1 MKGVT
6 SFYKISMDS
15 SVSDQWHL
23 AQPIDSTGQE
33 TVAGRFRLGKPWD
46 LANTLK
52 SRIRN
57 EGRPVSFSLSGL
69 GDYFV
74 KKTLMDTLVAALP
87 EGTVQAVPVEID
99 GVDEPYEIL
108 NVLDIVDCV
117 DEDRTG
123 FSMFP
128 RWTEEDGR
136 PEKIGDYR
144 INVLRIDPARAAS
157 HDLFRVKGWRIAL
170 VCSERIRDLLISH
183 GVTGIRFTLVS

>member
-1 MKGVT
+1 MN
-6 SFYKISMDS
+6 FYDIGLDVQDS
-15 SVSDQWHL
+15 TQWHL
-23 AQPIDSTGQE
+23 DQPVDGTGQE
-33 TVAGRFRLGKPWD
+33 VVAGRFRLGKPWD
-46 LANTLK
+46 TSIPLHSKVYHAGNA
-52 SRIRN
+52 
-57 EGRPVSFSLSGL
+57 VSFSLGGL
-69 GDYFV
+69 GEYFV

-117 DEDRTG
+117 DEDRAG

-183 GVTGIRFTLVS
+183 GVTGIQFTLVS